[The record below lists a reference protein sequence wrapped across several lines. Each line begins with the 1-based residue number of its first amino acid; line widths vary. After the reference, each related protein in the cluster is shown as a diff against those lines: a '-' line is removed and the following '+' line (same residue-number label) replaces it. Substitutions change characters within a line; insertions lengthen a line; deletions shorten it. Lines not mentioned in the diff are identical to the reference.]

1 MYNYIYC
8 KNCGEKCVG
17 FFKKAFLAPEKKFF
31 CQHCRAPHMTS
42 WVGWIVIAA
51 IPFLMTF
58 SMAFLLF
65 FWNEFPGIKLMLFVS
80 LLGLLFGSIVGLI
93 FNYYSPITQK

>member
-1 MYNYIYC
+1 
-8 KNCGEKCVG
+8 
-17 FFKKAFLAPEKKFF
+17 
-31 CQHCRAPHMTS
+31 
-42 WVGWIVIAA
+42 
-51 IPFLMTF
+51 MTF

-80 LLGLLFGSIVGLI
+80 LLGLLFSSIIGLI